1 LKSLQ
6 CATYIHPALPARY
19 AALDNS
25 TPNAQYLG
33 VAENISENP
42 GRHFT
47 SMQLTSQTRK
57 YFYWLLWTSAAL
69 VTVGAPAMPSFGAQ
83 GTESVF
89 NCTNPASGV
98 GWQIKVNFQA
108 RTVGANPARITS
120 TTISWH
126 DPADGGN
133 YSLDRST
140 GNLTVVIA
148 SSTGGYSIHD
158 RCRPRD

>member
-1 LKSLQ
+1 M
-6 CATYIHPALPARY
+6 P
-19 AALDNS
+19 
-25 TPNAQYLG
+25 
-33 VAENISENP
+33 
-42 GRHFT
+42 
-47 SMQLTSQTRK
+47 LTSPVRE
-57 YFYWLLWTSAAL
+57 YFCGILWTSAAL
-69 VTVGAPAMPSFGAQ
+69 VAAAAAAMPSFGAN

-108 RTVGANPARITS
+108 RTVDTNPARIT
-120 TTISWH
+120 TATISWH
-126 DPADGGN
+126 DPSDGGS

-148 SSTGGYSIHD
+148 SSTGGYFIHD

>member
-1 LKSLQ
+1 M
-6 CATYIHPALPARY
+6 
-19 AALDNS
+19 NS
-25 TPNAQYLG
+25 
-33 VAENISENP
+33 E
-42 GRHFT
+42 RRFT
-47 SMQLTSQTRK
+47 SMRLTSQVTK
-57 YFYWLLWTSAAL
+57 DICWVLWIGAAL
-69 VTVGAPAMPSFGAQ
+69 AAAGAPATPSFGAESS
-83 GTESVF
+83 ESVF

-108 RTVGANPARITS
+108 HTVGANPARITS
-120 TTISWH
+120 ATISWH

-158 RCRPRD
+158 LCRLRD

>member
-1 LKSLQ
+1 M
-6 CATYIHPALPARY
+6 P
-19 AALDNS
+19 
-25 TPNAQYLG
+25 
-33 VAENISENP
+33 
-42 GRHFT
+42 
-47 SMQLTSQTRK
+47 LTSQVRK
-57 YFYWLLWTSAAL
+57 DFCWILWTSAAL
-69 VTVGAPAMPSFGAQ
+69 GTARVPAAPSFGAE
-83 GTESVF
+83 GTASVY

-108 RTVGANPARITS
+108 RTVDANPARITRA
-120 TTISWH
+120 TISWH